1 MSRVPIG
8 TDSAAAG
15 TDEDWQEAWV
25 RDFELWCAEM
35 GDDAINRI
43 FSEFNEA
50 PDDSF

>member
-8 TDSAAAG
+8 TDAAYAF
-15 TDEDWQEAWV
+15 DDDWQEAWV
-25 RDFELWCAEM
+25 ADFERWCAEM

-50 PDDSF
+50 SDDSF

>member
-8 TDSAAAG
+8 TENAAAG

-25 RDFELWCAEM
+25 ADFERWCAEM

-50 PDDSF
+50 PTDDF

>member
-8 TDSAAAG
+8 TTLDAAG

-25 RDFELWCAEM
+25 TQFEHWCAEM